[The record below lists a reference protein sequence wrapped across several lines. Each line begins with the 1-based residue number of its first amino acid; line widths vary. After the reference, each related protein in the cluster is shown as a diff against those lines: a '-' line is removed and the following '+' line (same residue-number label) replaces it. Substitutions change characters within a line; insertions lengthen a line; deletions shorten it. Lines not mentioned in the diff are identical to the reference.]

1 MLSGANVFGVGE
13 WPMRW
18 VWIGGWV
25 GRRFEGW
32 KFRLGRCIYSYT
44 TSRAKESAGREI
56 RVRSFGWPCEVG
68 ICAYTWQS
76 LHVTYRRGISAPILS
91 TFGCWDILMPTSCIV
106 VGCDTCVFFE
116 GYMLN
121 PDKGMF
127 TKRVIKLWVG
137 RTY

>member
-76 LHVTYRRGISAPILS
+76 LHVAYRRGDLCSNFIYLR
-91 TFGCWDILMPTSCIV
+91 LL
-106 VGCDTCVFFE
+106 
-116 GYMLN
+116 GYFDA
-121 PDKGMF
+121 DKLYRSG
-127 TKRVIKLWVG
+127 L
-137 RTY
+137 